1 MTTSGTPALA
11 PPPAIPIEMKKGT
24 ELKGRYVVSEHIGT
38 GGYASVWR
46 ATDKELNRDVAIKRL
61 LRDHWRGVSPDEVQK
76 VLEEGRNAA
85 RLKGHRNIVE
95 VYEVL
100 EDSGEAFLV
109 MEYVDGPSLDRIFKE
124 HALKGD
130 WIPVSDALD
139 YLNQILEGLVFAH
152 SSGLIHRD
160 VKPSNILVSKLGVA
174 KLADFGIARP
184 MPFTRAAATP
194 AAEQGFAATGSQ
206 SFMSYEQSR
215 GEQLDQQTD
224 IFSAGIVAYILLT
237 GRHPFNHP
245 SAAFSVFDLIRES
258 GYSCQKIAPRADLP
272 ESVRRAVMRML
283 AKDRSQRYHSAY
295 EPLSAVTVGN
305 AKVCPECATQNP
317 VASNFCN
324 QCGADLQ
331 TKPKP
336 QQTAASSPA
345 AVTWNAEMYTDYGF
359 EKTRGGDWEGAIK
372 LYRQALQADKN
383 YGRAFSNLGYAL
395 NRLGR
400 HDEAISVLTEGIK
413 VTKDS
418 NILHRLYDARGFAR
432 SNLKRF
438 AEAIDDFT
446 HALDLNMRN
455 PRVYYHRAES
465 AAQLGEVE
473 EAYKDVF
480 TALDLDPDLPGALRL
495 KERLDA
501 GRFGFGS

>member
-1 MTTSGTPALA
+1 MTTSGTSALA

-61 LRDHWRGVSPDEVQK
+61 LRDHWRGVSPDEVEK

-160 VKPSNILVSKLGVA
+160 IKPSNILVSKLGVT

-184 MPFTRAAATP
+184 MPFTRAAAAP

-237 GRHPFNHP
+237 GKHPFNHP

-258 GYSCQKIAPRADLP
+258 GYSCQEIAPRADLP

-295 EPLSAVTVGN
+295 EPLSAVTIGN

-317 VASNFCN
+317 VGSNFCN

-336 QQTAASSPA
+336 QQTTASSPA

-359 EKTRGGDWEGAIK
+359 ERTRGGG
-372 LYRQALQADKN
+372 
-383 YGRAFSNLGYAL
+383 GGLGGG
-395 NRLGR
+395 N
-400 HDEAISVLTEGIK
+400 
-413 VTKDS
+413 
-418 NILHRLYDARGFAR
+418 
-432 SNLKRF
+432 
-438 AEAIDDFT
+438 
-446 HALDLNMRN
+446 
-455 PRVYYHRAES
+455 
-465 AAQLGEVE
+465 
-473 EAYKDVF
+473 
-480 TALDLDPDLPGALRL
+480 
-495 KERLDA
+495 
-501 GRFGFGS
+501 

>member
-1 MTTSGTPALA
+1 MTSSGTSAMAPA
-11 PPPAIPIEMKKGT
+11 PATPIEMKKGT
-24 ELKGRYVVSEHIGT
+24 ELKGRYVVSEHVGT

-61 LRDHWRGVSPDEVQK
+61 LRDHWRGASPEDVQK

-95 VYEVL
+95 VYEVI

-184 MPFTRAAATP
+184 MPFTRGAAAP

-245 SAAFSVFDLIRES
+245 SAAFSVRRSDPGPDRGHKGDEGLKHTPQAIRRAWLREIES
-258 GYSCQKIAPRADLP
+258 K
-272 ESVRRAVMRML
+272 EVRR
-283 AKDRSQRYHSAY
+283 
-295 EPLSAVTVGN
+295 
-305 AKVCPECATQNP
+305 
-317 VASNFCN
+317 SNRRFH
-324 QCGADLQ
+324 A
-331 TKPKP
+331 
-336 QQTAASSPA
+336 
-345 AVTWNAEMYTDYGF
+345 
-359 EKTRGGDWEGAIK
+359 
-372 LYRQALQADKN
+372 
-383 YGRAFSNLGYAL
+383 RA
-395 NRLGR
+395 
-400 HDEAISVLTEGIK
+400 
-413 VTKDS
+413 
-418 NILHRLYDARGFAR
+418 
-432 SNLKRF
+432 
-438 AEAIDDFT
+438 
-446 HALDLNMRN
+446 
-455 PRVYYHRAES
+455 
-465 AAQLGEVE
+465 
-473 EAYKDVF
+473 
-480 TALDLDPDLPGALRL
+480 
-495 KERLDA
+495 
-501 GRFGFGS
+501 